1 MSEYSVLIGGKAGE
15 GINTAGLSIAGLFSR
30 LGYRTYMYF
39 DYPSLIRGGHNFAII
54 RASEK
59 AVRAHRTPVDVL
71 LAFDQKSIDS
81 HRDRIHDGTTII
93 YDASVVVR
101 GETATV
107 SRSTRSSR
115 RRGRLRSQKILRCSA
130 LSPAW
135 QALNR

>member
-71 LAFDQKSIDS
+71 LAFDQKSIDN

-101 GETATV
+101 GGGL
-107 SRSTRSSR
+107 RSPARR
-115 RRGRLRSQKILRCSA
+115 DRRGGEGASDHKKFRDARRSLPRG
-130 LSPAW
+130 
-135 QALNR
+135 RH

>member
-71 LAFDQKSIDS
+71 LAFDQKSIDN

-101 GETATV
+101 GRATV

-115 RRGRLRSQKILRCSA
+115 RRERLRSQKIPRCSA

-135 QALNR
+135 QALSR